1 MFDPAVKNIIHEKVS
16 IYEKQYRGKELLGFV
31 NYKTFQTIVHQYLE
45 QLVDPALAL
54 LQKAV
59 GEELS

>member
-1 MFDPAVKNIIHEKVS
+1 MFYVAVKNIIHEEVS
-16 IYEKQYRGKELLGFV
+16 KYDKQYRGKELLGFV
-31 NYKTFQTIVHQYLE
+31 SYKTFETIMKQYLE
-45 QLVDPALAL
+45 QLVDPALKL